1 MCQAISIARVIK
13 MSRQLFID
21 KIAPL
26 ILKHDSPLLPS
37 IRIAQACLE
46 SADGTSLLATGAN
59 NFFGIKASEPWV
71 GVPAYIESYEED
83 SSGIKTL
90 VKSGFRRYEDMEAS
104 VKDHASF
111 VISTDYRKNYYAKA
125 INATTFVGQ
134 AAGLTGT
141 YATDSQYGA
150 KLIKIIEQYDLEK
163 YDKKESVKMAYI
175 GLDIGHGS
183 NTYSSGGGKG
193 VATGG
198 KIYEEHNF
206 NSIVAKKLKGLLE
219 KSGHKVTY
227 GVQQPNSA
235 DQSLRARTNQFNA
248 LKVDIMVSIHA
259 NWIGTFKN
267 STNGIGAFYANYSL
281 STRSTKSKK
290 LADLIM
296 AEYRKQGQSIYGA
309 GSIPSVL
316 SNWTNF
322 HMTREVSMPAVL
334 MELGFMSG
342 TTDFDKIFGSQQ
354 DKYTTQMAE
363 GMAKGI
369 NAYFGVSESAT
380 NVVSSDFDLPTHKE
394 PVKPFKELKVGDL
407 ATIRKPHDV
416 WYIPQTNK
424 GRKPSKDFTG
434 QSFKI
439 MKVIDC
445 EVGYSKRA
453 YLLDGVISYVL
464 EQDVVEARSDWD
476 SESKDQQEQLD
487 YVYIDGVKRAI
498 GDVIE

>member
-1 MCQAISIARVIK
+1 MIKTYDQAYELLSKYESDFFMSI
-13 MSRQLFID
+13 ML
-21 KIAPL
+21 
-26 ILKHDSPLLPS
+26 
-37 IRIAQACLE
+37 AQWALE
-46 SADGTSLLATGAN
+46 SDYGKSELATEAN
-59 NFFGIKASEPWV
+59 NYTGHKTTGWTGEVYLKDTIEDDGKGNKFVAKSEP
-71 GVPAYIESYEED
+71 
-83 SSGIKTL
+83 
-90 VKSGFRRYEDMEAS
+90 FRKYAS
-104 VKDHASF
+104 PDEWAKAHASWLQRLPQ
-111 VISTDYRKNYYAKA
+111 TYAKA
-125 INATTFVGQ
+125 ISAKTVEEQ
-134 AAGLTGT
+134 ALALQGT
-141 YATDSQYGA
+141 YATDTRYA
-150 KLIKIIEQYDLEK
+150 KKLMDVINANDLTK
-163 YDKKESVKMAYI
+163 YDKKESENMAYI

-183 NTYSSGGGKG
+183 NTWSSGGGKG
-193 VATGG
+193 VSTGG

-206 NSIVAKKLKGLLE
+206 NSIVAKKLKALLE
-219 KSGHKVTY
+219 KSGHKVTF

-235 DQSLRARTNQFNA
+235 EQSLRARTNQFNA
-248 LKVDIMVSIHA
+248 LKVDIMISIHA

-267 STNGIGAFYANYSL
+267 NTNGIGAFYANYSS
-281 STRSTKSKK
+281 STRSTNSKK

-316 SNWTNF
+316 TNWTNF

-354 DKYTTQMAE
+354 EKYTTQMAE

-369 NAYFGVSESAT
+369 NAYFGVSESAASG
-380 NVVSSDFDLPTHKE
+380 VSSDFELPTYKQ

-407 ATIRKPHDV
+407 ATVRKPHDA
-416 WYIPQTNK
+416 WYIPQTKK

-434 QSFKI
+434 QTFKI
-439 MKVIDC
+439 TKVIDC

-453 YLLDGVISYVL
+453 YLLDEVISYIL
-464 EQDVVEARSDWD
+464 EQDVVEARADWD

-498 GDVIE
+498 GAVID